1 MYFDENIYPH
11 LPPALLDRILRVRA
25 LVNHATDDLTAAL
38 DHIEAIGRF
47 SPDQLKG
54 KGKGKTPD
62 PTDLNHKHSPKRPFS
77 PIYTP
82 TNHGTTSH
90 HTITCDPHHNT

>member
-38 DHIEAIGRF
+38 DHIEAIGQFLAR
-47 SPDQLKG
+47 SAEGQGQGQD
-54 KGKGKTPD
+54 T
-62 PTDLNHKHSPKRPFS
+62 RP
-77 PIYTP
+77 
-82 TNHGTTSH
+82 NRSH
-90 HTITCDPHHNT
+90 R